1 MLMLGIKPIGSVR
14 STLKLG
20 QFLVTFMFKD
30 REAGRKIFERW
41 RERFGSVDEREE
53 IYLAVIRHLPDEK
66 PSNYVLLVTSHL
78 TDSDRRDLGQSIIT
92 TSRSMTMTPES
103 PANLERFLAAYEQ
116 AGAFCI
122 MPAVI
127 VNGTPEMLSE
137 VAIVKRKI
145 SVKDAAS
152 VGKRNLE
159 IMAIRPRKSRPGSSG
174 HAPAG

>member
-1 MLMLGIKPIGSVR
+1 
-14 STLKLG
+14 
-20 QFLVTFMFKD
+20 MFKD

-41 RERFGSVDEREE
+41 RERFGSADEKEE
-53 IYLAVIRHLPDEK
+53 IYLAIVRHLPDQN
-66 PSNYVLLVTSHL
+66 PSNYVLLVTSYV
-78 TDSDRRDLGQSIIT
+78 TESERRDPSQSIFM

-103 PANLERFLAAYEQ
+103 PANLERFLATYEQ

-137 VAIVKRKI
+137 VAILKRKI

-152 VGKRNLE
+152 VGERDLE
-159 IMAIRPRKSRPGSSG
+159 IMAIRPRKPRPDSSG
-174 HAPAG
+174 GYPPAG